1 MTQNKSPMCI
11 SDGAEISGFKVICEG
26 FIEIQLKL
34 KRKRIFCCF
43 IPLRQPR
50 EQIVEAQLI
59 QKKEDQANF
68 AQLKFY
74 SLKRGVK
81 KPLDC
86 QLDFDEKQ
94 NGDVDLQRFELTIPK
109 HKDG

>member
-1 MTQNKSPMCI
+1 MRLTQNKSPMCL
-11 SDGAEISGFKVICEG
+11 SDPAENPGHKVLCEG

-34 KRKRIFCCF
+34 KRQRVLCCF

-59 QKKEDQANF
+59 QRREASATH

-86 QLDFDEKQ
+86 
-94 NGDVDLQRFELTIPK
+94 
-109 HKDG
+109 